1 MKRIAFLCVSLL
13 MLVQAFV
20 AQGANQER
28 GKFRSIND
36 RTVTIDPSIR
46 HQLNEGWGV
55 SLCWWANMCGRFDEQ
70 RIDSLIDWL
79 VSPEGLNYNIF
90 RYNIGGGDDPLWTNC
105 PPHHMCY
112 PRSGKGYRA
121 EMEGF
126 QDERGGAYHW
136 DRDAAQIKVMRMI
149 KEKRPDAIFEAFSN
163 SAPWWMTVSGC
174 CGGGVKATDDNLDP
188 AYYQDFAQYLVDVC
202 KHMKDAYGI
211 EFATLD
217 PFNEPVTDYWP
228 AGGSQEGCHV
238 SVEAQIAFLRVLYP
252 VLQASGLKTVISASD
267 ETSVKQSI
275 IDFEAYQ
282 KADVMKLVGQWN
294 THTYQGN
301 AVEKLK
307 LGRLAKEQGIRL
319 WQSETGDGGR
329 GIEGNLKMGRRL
341 IEDIKCMEPAAWVD
355 WQYVEERGDQWSLV
369 KCDHIWGSYQRHAN
383 YYVRQHFSRYIPV
396 GYTYIDVNDEE
407 GLAAISPDGKTLVY
421 VTLNASPVSRE
432 LTVNL
437 PKGYKVKEAVRST
450 EQAYASSCTDY
461 LQKGKVLT
469 MTSPAL
475 SITTLV
481 MEK

>member
-1 MKRIAFLCVSLL
+1 MKRITALFFSLL
-13 MLVQAFV
+13 LLASSLQA
-20 AQGANQER
+20 
-28 GKFRSIND
+28 
-36 RTVTIDPSIR
+36 RTLTIDVNNR
-46 HQLNEGWGV
+46 HQTNEGWGV
-55 SLCWWANMCGRFDEQ
+55 SLCWWANMVGRFDEQ

-136 DRDAAQIKVMRMI
+136 DRDAAQLKVLKMI
-149 KEKRPDAIFEAFSN
+149 KQKRPDAIFEAFSN
-163 SAPWWMTVSGC
+163 SAPWWMTLSGC
-174 CGGGVKATDDNLDP
+174 CAGNVKADHDNLDP
-188 AYYQDFAQYLVDVC
+188 AYYQDFAEYLITVC
-202 KHMKDAYGI
+202 KHIKDEYGI

-238 SVEAQIAFLRVLYP
+238 STRAQIDFIRVLYP
-252 VLQASGLKTVISASD
+252 MLKASGLNTVISASD
-267 ETSVKQSI
+267 ETSVHQSI

-282 KADVMKLVGQWN
+282 KADVMQMVGQWN
-294 THTYQGN
+294 THTYQGT
-301 AVEKLK
+301 AEDKLT

-329 GIEGNLKMGRRL
+329 AIEGNLKMARRL
-341 IEDIKCMEPAAWVD
+341 IEDIKCLEPAAWVD

-369 KCDHIWGSYQRHAN
+369 KSDHIWGSYERHAN

-396 GYTYIDVNDEE
+396 GYTFVDVNDADA
-407 GLAAISPDGKTLVY
+407 LAAVSPDGKTLVL
-421 VTLNASPVSRE
+421 VTINPGHHTHD
-432 LTVNL
+432 LTINL
-437 PKGYKVKEAVRST
+437 PKGFKVQQAVRSV
-450 EQAYASSCTDY
+450 QDHYGFDVNDFV
-461 LQKGKVLT
+461 QKGKVL
-469 MTSPAL
+469 SL
-475 SITTLV
+475 STPELSVTTLIFN
-481 MEK
+481 KK